1 MLKSHKSH
9 LTCSYCSRIFKGPI
23 ALPCNDSICREHLI
37 EKDVV
42 RENKIKCTNCNKEFQ
57 VKGHEFKSNIELMK
71 LLESHSYLSEDEIEL
86 KRELEEC
93 IQKFF
98 EFYDE
103 FSQKRTKLD
112 LDVFDHYQELRFQ
125 IDQHREE
132 LKEKSDK
139 IDEIA
144 LAMIDQTKKYE
155 ALYLRNIKEGFSS
168 FDDCKSLEHVLN
180 QI

>member
-9 LTCSYCSRIFKGPI
+9 LTCSYCSRIVKGPI
-23 ALPCNDSICREHLI
+23 ALPCDETICREHLN

-42 RENKIKCTNCNKEFQ
+42 RENKIKCTKCNEEFQ

-71 LLESHSYLSEDEIEL
+71 LLESHSYFSEEEIVL

-132 LKEKSDK
+132 LKEKSD
-139 IDEIA
+139 EIEEPVSVPFINSVVNA
-144 LAMIDQTKKYE
+144 P
-155 ALYLRNIKEGFSS
+155 
-168 FDDCKSLEHVLN
+168 
-180 QI
+180 

>member
-1 MLKSHKSH
+1 
-9 LTCSYCSRIFKGPI
+9 
-23 ALPCNDSICREHLI
+23 
-37 EKDVV
+37 
-42 RENKIKCTNCNKEFQ
+42 
-57 VKGHEFKSNIELMK
+57 MK
-71 LLESHSYLSEDEIEL
+71 LLESHSYLSSEEIEL
-86 KRELEEC
+86 KRELHSEEC

-132 LKEKSDK
+132 LKEKSDE
-139 IDEIA
+139 IGEIA

-155 ALYLRNIKEGFSS
+155 ALYLRNIKVEKMLKLKIFLFLYFFYYLKAHAPILVTPYINPCS
-168 FDDCKSLEHVLN
+168 
-180 QI
+180 QQ